1 MASITFTGWKISWKV
16 SRPEPLDETLLPAY
30 NGPMT
35 ALTTKHLLEA
45 YRCGIFPM
53 AETRDSEE
61 LFWVEPKIRGI
72 LPLDGF
78 HVPRELKKLIKKER
92 FRVTANKAFLKVMR
106 LCGSPA
112 AGREETWINED
123 ILALYGKLHEQGY
136 AHSIEVWEMGEL
148 AGGLYGVA
156 IGGAFCGESMFYLK
170 TGASKVALAY
180 TVARLKAG
188 GFVLFDV
195 QFLTGHLK
203 RFGAI
208 EVSQD
213 EYLAELQK
221 ALELTPDFYSLPE
234 AASTGEVLQLI
245 AQTS

>member
-1 MASITFTGWKISWKV
+1 
-16 SRPEPLDETLLPAY
+16 
-30 NGPMT
+30 MT
-35 ALTTKHLLEA
+35 SLTTKHLLEA

-61 LFWVEPKIRGI
+61 LFWVEPKMRGI
-72 LPLDGF
+72 LPLGSF
-78 HVPRELKKLIKKER
+78 HMPKELKKLIKKER
-92 FRVTANKAFLKVMR
+92 FRVTVNKAFLKVMQ

-123 ILALYGKLHEQGY
+123 ILALYGKLREEGH

-156 IGGAFCGESMFYLK
+156 IGGAFCGESMFHLK

-203 RFGAI
+203 RFGGI
-208 EVSQD
+208 EVSRD

-221 ALELTPDFYSLPE
+221 ALELTPDFYSLSE
-234 AASTGEVLQLI
+234 AVSAEEVLQLI

>member
-1 MASITFTGWKISWKV
+1 
-16 SRPEPLDETLLPAY
+16 
-30 NGPMT
+30 
-35 ALTTKHLLEA
+35 
-45 YRCGIFPM
+45 
-53 AETRDSEE
+53 
-61 LFWVEPKIRGI
+61 
-72 LPLDGF
+72 
-78 HVPRELKKLIKKER
+78 
-92 FRVTANKAFLKVMR
+92 
-106 LCGSPA
+106 
-112 AGREETWINED
+112 
-123 ILALYGKLHEQGY
+123 
-136 AHSIEVWEMGEL
+136 
-148 AGGLYGVA
+148 
-156 IGGAFCGESMFYLK
+156 
-170 TGASKVALAY
+170 VALAY

>member
-1 MASITFTGWKISWKV
+1 
-16 SRPEPLDETLLPAY
+16 
-30 NGPMT
+30 MT
-35 ALTTKHLLEA
+35 VLTTKHLLEA

-53 AETRDSEE
+53 AEARDSEE
-61 LFWVEPKIRGI
+61 LFWVEPKLRGI
-72 LPLDGF
+72 LPLGSF
-78 HVPRELKKLIKKER
+78 HMPRELKKLIKKER
-92 FRVTANKAFLKVMR
+92 FRVTINKAFLKVMR

-112 AGREETWINED
+112 AGRQETWINED
-123 ILALYGKLHEQGY
+123 ILALYGQLHDQGH

-208 EVSQD
+208 EVDQD
-213 EYLAELQK
+213 EYLRRLQE
-221 ALELTPDFYSLPE
+221 ALEVTPNFYSRPE
-234 AASTGEVLQLI
+234 AAPMEEVLQLI